1 MKKAMQMIIA
11 LLVVLLCLSAC
22 DNNKEVPSN
31 TLHLDN
37 GVLIWEAVENASY
50 YELDLGNGP
59 TQVNQTSYDLADNC
73 KYVGDF
79 SVSVNA
85 VLPDGERQVIGTIDL
100 SAEKLEKPI
109 VSVKTKDGR
118 KYFTWE
124 AVEFATGYTYHA
136 YDGAAMQTAQP
147 DADGV
152 CWVEITNDFEQMIRV
167 IACGGSRENQVYLN
181 SEEYFQYTTDAVF
194 DMTNLAKYPCVYT
207 ASGASQDTFIF
218 GTTLTQG
225 SWDLEITMFVMDSKG
240 RTVQGNGQWGRRTS
254 YHNTH
259 LSWFCE
265 TSPSDSWPNAG
276 NTIPS
281 SQEAVTRTLK
291 VDIDRHGNAYIN
303 FMHFNKNEMVVI
315 ADVKYGGKSRL
326 NESGGL
332 PNEVPEVEKLDMS
345 VLEQAVASFKSNG
358 DIYSNKLE
366 DKTAFQVTLPV
377 NLPDGTHIVDISYY
391 LCTSDGGP
399 VYDNGVWGR
408 RIVDAN
414 RAATGPYFWLN
425 EWDIGVDFPAVD
437 LPLPTEKS
445 NMRIA
450 VDVKNGKF
458 TLTFID
464 FNKDEMFVINSV
476 KAVEIPQKNGL
487 FVSKGITGEEFDITT
502 TLTGVPRYNNINL
515 EVTCRVYDLDGNSL
529 KGIGRWG
536 RRILPD
542 NNSPIWLTSQQ
553 VEDYKESL
561 GTLPTKDELITFSIY
576 VSEVTR
582 DGVVTLKMPGFLIGE
597 VVEVVSIRHKGK
609 LVMGEE
615 IAENEQVTVGLTE
628 YTNWGENFIPF
639 HVTEE
644 TKAAFAKTSW
654 FSENDTSGYDNW
666 TKFCG
671 IIQVDGKSVRATVTV
686 TASGSVII
694 GGGLNNWPDKTMT
707 VTIPKDSV
715 FTLYQVGNGG
725 GTLKNGG
732 TIQFDST
739 YEIQLENGAVT
750 IVEK

>member
-1 MKKAMQMIIA
+1 MKKAIQMLIP

-22 DNNKEVPSN
+22 NNKDVPAG
-31 TLHLDN
+31 TLQLDN
-37 GVLIWEAVENASY
+37 GILSWEAIENAVY
-50 YELDLGNGP
+50 YELDMGNGP
-59 TQVNQTSYDLADNC
+59 MQVSQTSYDLAGNC
-73 KYVGDF
+73 TYVGDF

-85 VLPDGERQVIGTIDL
+85 ALPDGERQAVGTIEL
-100 SAEKLEKPI
+100 SAQKMEKPI

-124 AVEFATGYTYHA
+124 TVEFASGYTYHA

-147 DADGV
+147 DGDGV

-167 IACGGSRENQVYLN
+167 VAKGGSKGDQLYLS
-181 SEEYFQYTTDAVF
+181 SEDYFQYSTDAVF
-194 DMTNLAKYPCVYT
+194 DMTNMAKYPCVYT

-240 RTVQGNGQWGRRTS
+240 RTLQGNGQWGRRTS

-265 TSPSDSWPNAG
+265 TAPSDSWPNAG

-281 SQEAVTRTLK
+281 SQEAVTRTIK

-315 ADVKYGGKSRL
+315 ADARFGGKSRL
-326 NESGGL
+326 NASGGL
-332 PNEVPEVEKLDMS
+332 PNEVPEVKKLDMS
-345 VLEQAVASFKSNG
+345 VLKKAKAYFKSNG
-358 DIYSNKLE
+358 DIYSNKLK
-366 DKTAFQVTLPV
+366 DKKPFQVTLPV
-377 NLPDGTHIVDISYY
+377 DLTDGTHIVDISYY
-391 LCTSDGGP
+391 LAMADGGP

-408 RIVDAN
+408 RIADAN
-414 RAATGPYFWLN
+414 RAAIGPYFWLN

-437 LPLPTEKS
+437 IPLPTEKS

-450 VDVKNGKF
+450 VDVKDGKF

-464 FNKDEMFVINSV
+464 FKKDEMFIINSV

-529 KGIGRWG
+529 TGVGRWG

-553 VEDYKESL
+553 VEDYTESL
-561 GTLPTKDELITFSIY
+561 GTLPTKDQMITFSIY

-597 VVEVVSIRHKGK
+597 CVEVVSIRHKGK
-609 LVMGEE
+609 LIMGEPVPE
-615 IAENEQVTVGLTE
+615 KEQVTVNLTN
-628 YTNWGENFIPF
+628 YSGWGENFVPF

-654 FSENDTSGYDNW
+654 FSEKDTSGYDNW

-671 IIQVDGKSVRATVTV
+671 IMQVDGKSVRATVTV
-686 TASGSVII
+686 TASGSVIL
-694 GGGLNNWPDKTMT
+694 GGGLNGWNKKDVTI
-707 VTIPKDSV
+707 TIPKENV

-725 GTLKNGG
+725 GTLDNGG
-732 TIQFDST
+732 TIRFGST
-739 YEIQLENGAVT
+739 YEIQLKNGTVT